1 MATKFHVDLPRV
13 GGECEHVAS
22 FDSRAEALAWI
33 REHIGPCDDAGQ
45 ISLLSSIDDG
55 EEPELSDPSVKTYP
69 VSLFWTMSA
78 VVHVAAESLDEAI
91 EIAQEDSDGDVFLQA
106 QPGDYVDGSYEVNE
120 DFTREC
126 IQDEE

>member
-1 MATKFHVDLPRV
+1 MATEFHVDLPRV

-22 FDSRAEALAWI
+22 LGSRAEAIAWI
-33 REHIGPCDDAGQ
+33 RENIGPCGDDGR
-45 ISLLSSIDDG
+45 ISLLSPIDDG
-55 EEPELSDPSVKTYP
+55 EEPDPSVKTYP

-91 EIAQEDSDGDVFLQA
+91 EIAQEDADGDVFSQA
-106 QPGDYVDGSYEVNE
+106 QPGDYVEGSYEVNE

-126 IQDEE
+126 IQDGE